1 MRTLIVAVFTA
12 LGLCACAT
20 DERVIQQAR
29 ASCQSVG
36 ITEKDPQFATC
47 TEAMSRQH
55 LEDRIHEAYHG
66 ANQSLVTDAER
77 RTLHV
82 DAY

>member
-1 MRTLIVAVFTA
+1 MRRALVIVVAG

-20 DERVIQQAR
+20 DESVIREAR

-36 ITEKDPQFATC
+36 ITEKDPQYALC
-47 TEAMSRQH
+47 TEAMSRQQ
-55 LEDRIHEAYHG
+55 LEDRIQDTYHG
-66 ANQSLVTDAER
+66 ATQGPITDAER
-77 RTLHV
+77 RTPHV